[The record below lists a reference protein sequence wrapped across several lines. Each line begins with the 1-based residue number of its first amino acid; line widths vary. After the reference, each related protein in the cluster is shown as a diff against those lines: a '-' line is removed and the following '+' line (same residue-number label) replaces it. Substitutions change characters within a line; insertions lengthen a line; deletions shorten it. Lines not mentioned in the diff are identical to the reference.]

1 MTAVMTNKVINHA
14 QTKGVIINLSNHRV
28 PQHAYD
34 SLREIFSL
42 REITTFS
49 YPCRF
54 NFEKDLWKQVEEVM
68 LSLKEN
74 KKENENCFSAEGQK
88 IILLPSVKEGAVM
101 IALYI
106 MSVLGFAPNIGLI
119 GKDDKGLP
127 TLKQVLDLEAFRMK
141 AANYWRKEI
150 LFGEQL

>member
-1 MTAVMTNKVINHA
+1 MTAVMTSNVVNRA

-34 SLREIFSL
+34 SLREKFSL

-49 YPCRF
+49 FPCRF
-54 NFEKDLWKQVEEVM
+54 NFDRDLWKQVEEVM
-68 LSLKEN
+68 VNLKQN
-74 KKENENCFSAEGQK
+74 QKQGENCFSAEGQK

-101 IALYI
+101 ISLYF
-106 MSVLGFAPNIGLI
+106 MSVLGYAPNIGLI

-127 TLKQVLDLEAFRMK
+127 ALKQVLDLEAFRMK

-150 LFGEQL
+150 LFGEDS

>member
-1 MTAVMTNKVINHA
+1 MTAVMTSNVVNRA

-34 SLREIFSL
+34 SLREKFSL

-49 YPCRF
+49 FPCRF
-54 NFEKDLWKQVEEVM
+54 DFEKDLWKQVEEVM
-68 LSLKEN
+68 LSLREN

-88 IILLPSVKEGAVM
+88 ILLVPSVKEGAVM
-101 IALYI
+101 IALYL
-106 MSVLGFAPNIGLI
+106 MSVLGYAPNIGLI
-119 GKDDKGLP
+119 GKDEKGLP

-141 AANYWRKEI
+141 ASNYWRKEV
-150 LFGEQL
+150 LLKGEQ